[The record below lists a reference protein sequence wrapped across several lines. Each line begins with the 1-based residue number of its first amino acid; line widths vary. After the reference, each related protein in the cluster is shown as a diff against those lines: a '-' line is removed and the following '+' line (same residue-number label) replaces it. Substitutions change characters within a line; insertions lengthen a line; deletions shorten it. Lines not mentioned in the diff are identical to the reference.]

1 MTKPTSKRP
10 RSFHSTASHVARRR
24 RIGGAFIISE
34 KMVKFIVIAV
44 LVLIVLQSN
53 PDLVEK
59 LIPLLR

>member
-10 RSFHSTASHVARRR
+10 RAFQSTAFRVARRR
-24 RIGGAFIISE
+24 RIRGAFIISE

-44 LVLIVLQSN
+44 LILILVQSN

-59 LIPLLR
+59 LIPFLR